1 MSIKITKFCNIYTW
15 LELSGED
22 DVAWAIRHYCLD
34 NVISTPKKGSGLTF
48 LWPEKGSLLYSKLVE
63 LMNSSPDAVAPMFR
77 SLALP
82 LFIDTPSKFKEATK
96 IGIGNKA
103 GFKMEVDKIDGDK
116 VIFKKQNDDK
126 EALVIIKNTSFKPL
140 SSIADRVCVWTIVS
154 GAPPTSGT
162 PYKPPKNKIKGGNV
176 NESLQNFI
184 ETKCN
189 HPSIK
194 LIGNIRALFAQD
206 IEIKYEESIQ
216 SLKQGNTSN
225 TRFPFWYE
233 AAVSML
239 IDKVKNEKD
248 EKTLKIIAYHSTDC
262 PVSTFYILFEPY
274 KSIGVKL
281 INDSILSDKYISE
294 MRQNINQ
301 NVKAT
306 ENLGAVINK
315 MKSYSSRIQ
324 QLKDEFYDSEKI
336 KSSME
341 FRDYAQI
348 TLKDNEV
355 GNNSMLMS
363 VIKMYAEL
371 QNNRNL
377 SLENVN
383 GVQDVI
389 PEIIKEH
396 YKTPNTDSKMLWQD
410 ELKYYISETIKLI
423 QRTPVNKEAQDLFIE
438 LCNKLKLLYNGDN
451 YPKSLMIFEKNLLR
465 VDYKDHMRTMID
477 FIDSSSMLSM
487 FNVNHSGEKKVV
499 SKIQADN
506 GLSPKE
512 KSDYEN
518 ELEIKDLN

>member
-1 MSIKITKFCNIYTW
+1 MPIEITKFCNIYTW

-103 GFKMEVDKIDGDK
+103 GFKMEVDKIDGDN
-116 VIFKKQNDDK
+116 VIFKKQNGDK
-126 EALVIIKNTSFKPL
+126 EALVIKKNTSFKPL

-162 PYKPPKNKIKGGNV
+162 PYKPPKKIKGGNV

-189 HPSIK
+189 HPSIR
-194 LIGNIRALFAQD
+194 LRGNIRALLAQD

-216 SLKQGNTSN
+216 SLKKGNASN
-225 TRFPFWYE
+225 TRFPFWHE

-239 IDKVKNEKD
+239 IDKVKSDDKMM
-248 EKTLKIIAYHSTDC
+248 KIIAYHSTYC

-281 INDSILSDKYISE
+281 IDDNILSDRYISE
-294 MRQNINQ
+294 MRQIIDQ
-301 NVKAT
+301 NVIAT
-306 ENLGAVINK
+306 ENLGAAINK
-315 MKSYSSRIQ
+315 MKSYSNKIQ

-336 KSSME
+336 KSSIE
-341 FRDYAQI
+341 FRNYAKYI
-348 TLKDNEV
+348 LIDNEV

-363 VIKMYAEL
+363 VIKLYEEL
-371 QNNRNL
+371 QNNGNL

-410 ELKYYISETIKLI
+410 ELKYYISETIKVI
-423 QRTPVNKEAQDLFIE
+423 QKTPVNKEAQDLFIE

-465 VDYKDHMRTMID
+465 VDYKDHMKIMID
-477 FIDSSSMLSM
+477 FIDSSSILSM
-487 FNVNHSGEKKVV
+487 FNINFSGEKKMG
-499 SKIQADN
+499 SEIQADN
-506 GLSPKE
+506 DLSPKE

-518 ELEIKDLN
+518 KLEIEDLN